1 MPGGLLNLISYGNQN
16 IILNGNPSKTFFKSV
31 YAKYSNFGLQNIRI
45 DFNGQKTLK
54 LNEDSQFNFKIPRNA
69 ELLLDTFLVFN
80 IPDIW
85 SPVVPPQQHSD
96 PNETDEEVDIWKPY
110 HFKWI
115 EYLGTS
121 IIKNITLTIGSLVIQ
136 SYSGQYIQNMI
147 EREFDSSK
155 KELFYKMIGHI
166 AELNNPAK
174 NIFNSYPNAAY
185 KAYAAPNLNV
195 GPDTSI
201 RGRKIYVPLH
211 LWFSTSSKMALPLV
225 CLQYSEVNINIT
237 LRPINDLYRINNV
250 SVSSRAE
257 FKYNQ
262 SIRPNINDPLHS
274 FYRFIQPPPNTEL
287 EYSNTNYL
295 WDTDIHL
302 IGKYCFLSEEEATIF
317 AKNEQTYLIKD
328 IKEDIFPNIVGT
340 KKVKIISN
348 GMACTWMWKL
358 QRSDIKDRNEWSN
371 YTNWPY
377 TQFIYDLLTPE
388 KEINGVILDGN
399 PLGVGYNINKF
410 TFNNSKSYIVNH
422 DSRTYITPDYDYN
435 FKKEILRNISILFDG
450 KFRENT
456 LDSGIYSYIEKYN
469 RCNGGNLEDG
479 LYVYN
484 YCLHSSPYDLQPS
497 GAINLS
503 KFKTIEIEFET
514 HNPPLDT
521 KTPFY
526 TICDALGQPIG
537 NTKPLEIYKYTYN
550 LLFTEERYNILR
562 FISGQAGL
570 LYAR

>member
-1 MPGGLLNLISYGNQN
+1 
-16 IILNGNPSKTFFKSV
+16 
-31 YAKYSNFGLQNIRI
+31 
-45 DFNGQKTLK
+45 
-54 LNEDSQFNFKIPRNA
+54 
-69 ELLLDTFLVFN
+69 
-80 IPDIW
+80 
-85 SPVVPPQQHSD
+85 
-96 PNETDEEVDIWKPY
+96 
-110 HFKWI
+110 
-115 EYLGTS
+115 
-121 IIKNITLTIGSLVIQ
+121 
-136 SYSGQYIQNMI
+136 
-147 EREFDSSK
+147 
-155 KELFYKMIGHI
+155 
-166 AELNNPAK
+166 
-174 NIFNSYPNAAY
+174 
-185 KAYAAPNLNV
+185 
-195 GPDTSI
+195 
-201 RGRKIYVPLH
+201 
-211 LWFSTSSKMALPLV
+211 MA
-225 CLQYSEVNINIT
+225 S
-237 LRPINDLYRINNV
+237 
-250 SVSSRAE
+250 
-257 FKYNQ
+257 
-262 SIRPNINDPLHS
+262 
-274 FYRFIQPPPNTEL
+274 
-287 EYSNTNYL
+287 
-295 WDTDIHL
+295 
-302 IGKYCFLSEEEATIF
+302 
-317 AKNEQTYLIKD
+317 
-328 IKEDIFPNIVGT
+328 
-340 KKVKIISN
+340 
-348 GMACTWMWKL
+348 TWMWKL

-399 PLGVGYNINKF
+399 SLGVGYNINKF
-410 TFNNSKSYIVNH
+410 TFNNSRSYIVNH
-422 DSRTYITPDYDYN
+422 DAITYITPDYDYN

-562 FISGQAGL
+562 FVSGQAGL